1 MSHASRCWRGRRWC
15 RVRRGI
21 PRIKTLQYIAQE
33 QSSPAVNHTTTP
45 RRPQTGTCATNAAA
59 LPTDTGTLPPPEQDD
74 RGNLTASYS
83 KDHRVANGMGTT
95 RRKPA
100 VWKHI
105 TGATPNAT
113 LHAGSLT
120 TWMPSAEQAGQMPP
134 HCLSLTA
141 NNPTANVRRA
151 APPSITPPTPPSVA
165 YDALRAPPKIG
176 LPPAAKTP
184 PASTK
189 TGPTPRPSTSTMA
202 SGVEK
207 VQVQGSGKAK
217 RIAAPSPKAKPYTVQ
232 HTSTK

>member
-1 MSHASRCWRGRRWC
+1 
-15 RVRRGI
+15 
-21 PRIKTLQYIAQE
+21 
-33 QSSPAVNHTTTP
+33 
-45 RRPQTGTCATNAAA
+45 
-59 LPTDTGTLPPPEQDD
+59 
-74 RGNLTASYS
+74 
-83 KDHRVANGMGTT
+83 MGTT
-95 RRKPA
+95 RHKPA

-120 TWMPSAEQAGQMPP
+120 MWMPSAEQAGQTPP

-141 NNPTANVRRA
+141 NNPTANVRQA

-165 YDALRAPPKIG
+165 YDALQAPPKNR

-184 PASTK
+184 PPYTK
-189 TGPTPRPSTSTMA
+189 TCPTPRPRTSTMA

-217 RIAAPSPKAKPYTVQ
+217 QTVAPSPKAKPIRF
-232 HTSTK
+232 STQAQSRGQRMQDLYSHVPVMVPPPDSTIRARQQGRGG